1 MTRVKWLPI
10 VDREDTRVK
19 RRKPGHARAFECV
32 GRSLTLLSEDSGFGR
47 WRPDKLDRP
56 DRDRERTVVFSE
68 TTVKHKRLGFG

>member
-10 VDREDTRVK
+10 VNREDTRVK
-19 RRKPGHARAFECV
+19 RRKPGHAPAFECV

-68 TTVKHKRLGFG
+68 TDY